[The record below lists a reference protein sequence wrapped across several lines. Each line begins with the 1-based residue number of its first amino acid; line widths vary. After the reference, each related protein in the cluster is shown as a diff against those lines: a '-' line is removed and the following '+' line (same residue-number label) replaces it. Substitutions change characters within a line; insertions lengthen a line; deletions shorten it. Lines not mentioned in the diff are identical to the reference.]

1 MTVFSYASIFIHATK
16 IVVDAYPQ
24 TCKHTQRHTH
34 RLCGKRS
41 QMQQR
46 SLQCANVK
54 PKSSQSLRTLLCKKR
69 ASLWE
74 LRNAHRQA
82 NKQTHNIH
90 THTYIYVHTMYL
102 CMYVCICYCF
112 GAVVEQATLFLVTLS
127 PTQSISPSP
136 THTHPQRALSFSLS
150 ACCCACV

>member
-1 MTVFSYASIFIHATK
+1 MPTH
-16 IVVDAYPQ
+16 

-90 THTYIYVHTMYL
+90 THTYMYIQ
-102 CMYVCICYCF
+102 CTCVCTFAFVIVL
-112 GAVVEQATLFLVTLS
+112 ALLS
-127 PTQSISPSP
+127 SKPLSFQSPSLQHSLSLP
-136 THTHPQRALSFSLS
+136 LPHTHIHSALSLSLS
-150 ACCCACV
+150 LHVAVRVCRTLLISHKAETEEQSSSSS

>member
-1 MTVFSYASIFIHATK
+1 MKYLKLSVYEFSIHMTVFLYSSIFIHATY
-16 IVVDAYPQ
+16 IALDRLP
-24 TCKHTQRHTH
+24 THTH
-34 RLCGKRS
+34 IHKGTHTLTLKRS

-74 LRNAHRQA
+74 LRNAHRQT

-90 THTYIYVHTMYL
+90 THTRTHTYSVHTMY
-102 CMYVCICYCF
+102 
-112 GAVVEQATLFLVTLS
+112 
-127 PTQSISPSP
+127 
-136 THTHPQRALSFSLS
+136 
-150 ACCCACV
+150 